1 MSGETTTNYPSDFIT
16 QYAVTTPEQKDC
28 ADAVAIR
35 NHTEDLLLGCVICP
49 ELDSSA
55 STGYN
60 TGARTDG
67 IVSSRMKC
75 APKGAFCYSSDTEN
89 KCDNA
94 AAFQID
100 LDILEEM
107 TVDLKLSYYI
117 QKISNDPRFC
127 RTFTNDQV
135 NAISEQL
142 VLLSAGL
149 DAGAADGGWSAAL
162 IFQLQPLLDALN
174 VAYGLPDTT
183 AAPGT
188 TSNPTTSAPADANEC
203 PYTNECGQLNFEQ
216 LSSALDVRFKIMSKF
231 ALRFNTSNSKEAHGR
246 VKQQVNISWD
256 FCNAP
261 VIKGCCGS
269 K

>member
-1 MSGETTTNYPSDFIT
+1 MTTTINPSDFIAH
-16 QYAVTTPEQKDC
+16 YATPTPGLGSC
-28 ADAVAIR
+28 ADAVTIR
-35 NHTEDLLLGCVICP
+35 KHTEALLLGFALPPVLIDP
-49 ELDSSA
+49 TKPYYDE
-55 STGYN
+55 GK
-60 TGARTDG
+60 RTDG
-67 IVSSRMKC
+67 IVSSRMRC

-117 QKISNDPRFC
+117 QKISNDPRLC
-127 RTFTNDQV
+127 RTYNNDQI
-135 NAISEQL
+135 NNISEQL
-142 VLLSAGL
+142 AMLSAGL
-149 DAGAADGGWSAAL
+149 DTGACEGGWSAAL
-162 IFQLQPLLDALN
+162 IWNLQPLLTALN
-174 VAYGLPDTT
+174 VDFLLPDTNTT
-183 AAPGT
+183 AAD
-188 TSNPTTSAPADANEC
+188 PTTTADPNKC

-216 LSSALDVRFKIMSKF
+216 LSGALDVRFKIMAKF
-231 ALRFNTSNSKEAHGR
+231 ALRFNTSNSKEANGR